1 MFSSDNNEQQKAIFS
16 GPRDLHMPGYES
28 LINDSLQL
36 LSERVPLDSITTAS
50 WPYFLVF
57 LLFFSD
63 SVNSSIRLSALL

>member
-1 MFSSDNNEQQKAIFS
+1 M
-16 GPRDLHMPGYES
+16 LGYES
-28 LINDSLQL
+28 LINGSLQP

-63 SVNSSIRLSALL
+63 SVHSSIRLSALL